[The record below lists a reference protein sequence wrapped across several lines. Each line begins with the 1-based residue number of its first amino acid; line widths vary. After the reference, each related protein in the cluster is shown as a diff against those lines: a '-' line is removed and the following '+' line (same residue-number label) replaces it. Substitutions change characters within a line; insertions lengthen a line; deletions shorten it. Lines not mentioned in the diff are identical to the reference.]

1 MTTDHN
7 HSRYQA
13 IDLVDEAASSLRLLQ
28 ESKPDQLESLERQ
41 ITTLQ
46 IELESLKNDK
56 DEYSQNRITKIKQ
69 EISNCETEATALN
82 EKWRNE
88 KQKLDEVKNLKV
100 RLQDATMELVEA
112 QRAQNYQRASE
123 LAFGVIPELER
134 SIKEAEKMEDEDDK
148 ELSDATLLV
157 SNRVTSN
164 DIARVVAKM
173 TGIPVSNLI
182 KGERERLLSM
192 ESELRKRVVGQDEAL
207 ARIADSVRLTRAGLN
222 PPTRPIASFLFL
234 GPTGVGKTELCKT
247 LAGFLFDTPKSLI
260 QINMS
265 EYSEKHTVSRLI
277 GAAPGYVGYE
287 DAGQLTE
294 QVRRKP
300 FSLVLL
306 DEFEKAHKEVANIL
320 LQILDE
326 GTLTD
331 SQGRKVDFRNTIIV
345 LTSNLGASI
354 LNQSGAIDRKTGQV
368 TEATKAAVKKVV
380 EASYPPELINRLD
393 ELVVFNSLAKESVRQ
408 IVDIRLH
415 ELQAILSDRHITLEV
430 ADKAKTWLAD
440 QGYDS
445 IYGARALNR
454 TLAKEL
460 RQPLAA
466 ALLDGTIRDMD
477 LVKIDLASS
486 GNQLQIPQL
495 HPAYASKDSHSGHTT
510 KDNNDQ
516 PPRKELKVVSE

>member
-1 MTTDHN
+1 
-7 HSRYQA
+7 
-13 IDLVDEAASSLRLLQ
+13 
-28 ESKPDQLESLERQ
+28 
-41 ITTLQ
+41 
-46 IELESLKNDK
+46 
-56 DEYSQNRITKIKQ
+56 
-69 EISNCETEATALN
+69 
-82 EKWRNE
+82 
-88 KQKLDEVKNLKV
+88 
-100 RLQDATMELVEA
+100 
-112 QRAQNYQRASE
+112 
-123 LAFGVIPELER
+123 LAFGIIPELER
-134 SIKEAEKMEDEDDK
+134 TIKESEKAEEDDDK
-148 ELSDATLLV
+148 EPSDTTLLV

-182 KGERERLLSM
+182 KGERERLLTM
-192 ESELRKRVVGQDEAL
+192 EAELRKRVVGQDEAL
-207 ARIADSVRLTRAGLN
+207 GRIADSVRLTRAGLN

-234 GPTGVGKTELCKT
+234 GPTGVGKTELCKA

-345 LTSNLGASI
+345 MTSNLGAPI
-354 LNQSGAIDRKTGQV
+354 LSQAGAIDAKTGEV
-368 TEATKAAVKKVV
+368 TEASKAAVRKVV
-380 EASYPPELINRLD
+380 EMTYPPELINRLD
-393 ELVVFNSLAKESVRQ
+393 ELVVFNSLAKQSVRQ

-415 ELQAILSDRHITLEV
+415 ELQTILSDRRITLQLS
-430 ADKAKTWLAD
+430 DKAKTWLAD

-445 IYGARALNR
+445 VYGARALNR
-454 TLAKEL
+454 TLAKHL

-477 LVKIDLASS
+477 LVQVDLSSS
-486 GNQLQIPQL
+486 GDRLDIPKI
-495 HPAYASKDSHSGHTT
+495 HPAYAPSKDPHTSPA
-510 KDNNDQ
+510 DHGSSSS